1 MTVETFDPSAPLI
14 SVTPPAVKFF
24 EQQLKNK
31 TDSLIRL
38 STKVS
43 GCTGFAYV
51 IEIAEKPE
59 DNDEVLTFSDVLS
72 IAVAEQAHEI
82 IRYTEIDYV
91 DDGINGII
99 KYNNPNVVDECGCG
113 ESFNV
118 G

>member
-1 MTVETFDPSAPLI
+1 MTVETFDPNAPLI
-14 SVTPPAVKFF
+14 TVTPAAVTFF
-24 EQQLKNK
+24 EKQLKNK
-31 TDSLIRL
+31 ANSLIRL

-51 IEIAEKPE
+51 IEIAQQAEN
-59 DNDEVLTFSDVLS
+59 DDEVLTFSDVLS
-72 IAVAEQAHEI
+72 IAVAEQAHDI

-91 DDGINGII
+91 DDGINGIV